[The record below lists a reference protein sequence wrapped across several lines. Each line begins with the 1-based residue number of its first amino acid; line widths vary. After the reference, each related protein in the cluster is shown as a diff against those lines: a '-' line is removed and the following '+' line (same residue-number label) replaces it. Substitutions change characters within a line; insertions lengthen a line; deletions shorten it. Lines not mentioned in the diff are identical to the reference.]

1 MSLQAK
7 FALMLGL
14 IGLVV
19 VLALAGGL
27 VSLNFMH
34 EEVRRPFESM
44 SGALLRLERVKL
56 SVERERHILTRD
68 HDEQEPGAAR
78 DAQRSAMASR
88 LDDPADLPPRPATEA
103 DRAEFAQARA
113 AISAAMEELA
123 RDDWARMVTGG
134 STLANLRVRLS
145 SASDLA
151 GAWMEGGDHGAR
163 VAAAAALLDVFDLVR
178 RTESRV
184 VRETHEL
191 LAHTTDVRARLRNV
205 AVFIM
210 LVTALT
216 CALGVLLVRRW
227 VLRPVAELRTAAA
240 RIASGDFA
248 HRVPVRGSDELA
260 GLSAEVN
267 TMAGMVK
274 TLQSEA
280 VDRER
285 LAAVGEMVKRI
296 AHNLRS
302 PLAGIRGLAEMTRT
316 ELDAAKVE
324 PAVRD
329 DLGENQ
335 SRIIDAVDRFEQWLR
350 ELLDATRPMRLQP
363 AAADPRPW
371 LEHVA
376 KAYLP
381 AAQARGASLKL
392 EQDGAPTRAV
402 FDAAQLELA
411 LGALIA
417 NALDAAGARPSPDRP
432 PRVLV
437 TSRLARE
444 SGRLGQFWELEV
456 LDNGPGVPAELHESI
471 FAPYFTT
478 KREGTGIGLALARQI
493 VRAHGGELS
502 LANPPTMGRGHDES
516 APGVHGAAFVIR
528 LPIGRTEEASGGVAT
543 AGHSEATSGQN
554 SGH

>member
-68 HDEQEPGAAR
+68 HDEQEAEPAR
-78 DAQRSAMASR
+78 EAQRTALASR
-88 LDDPADLPPRPATEA
+88 LDDPAELRPREATDA

-113 AISAAMEELA
+113 AIAAAMEELA
-123 RDDWARMVTGG
+123 RDDWARIVTGG
-134 STLANLRVRLS
+134 STLANLRARLAA
-145 SASDLA
+145 ASDLA
-151 GAWMEGGDHGAR
+151 LAWMDHGDHSAR
-163 VAAAAALLDVFDLVR
+163 VSAAAALLDVFDLVR

-191 LAHTTDVRARLRNV
+191 LAHTTDVRARLRSV
-205 AVFIM
+205 AIFIM

-240 RIASGDFA
+240 RIAAGDFA

-316 ELDAAKVE
+316 ELDAAEVE

-350 ELLDATRPMRLQP
+350 DLLDATRPMRLQP
-363 AAADPRPW
+363 AAADPRAW

-376 KAYLP
+376 KAYVP
-381 AAQARGASLKL
+381 AAQARGASLRL
-392 EQDGAPTRAV
+392 VQDEAPARAE

-417 NALDAAGARPSPDRP
+417 NALDAAGARPNPDCP
-432 PRVLV
+432 PQVEVSSRVV
-437 TSRLARE
+437 GE
-444 SGRLGQFWELEV
+444 DGQAGQSWEIEV
-456 LDNGPGVPAELHESI
+456 RDNGPGVPKELRESI

-502 LANPPTMGRGHDES
+502 LADPPTMGRSHAERPS
-516 APGVHGAAFVIR
+516 GVQGAVFVIR
-528 LPIGRTEEASGGVAT
+528 LPPGRWDEVSGGVAK